1 MEPHSLPL
9 AGHCPP
15 TEGRTASLSLRIL
28 SGPIFHHWPA
38 FVFPLRGEQTPYLCE
53 SCEAPVAFLCVELFR
68 HEPQVEKRPSA
79 SRIHQLE
86 HLAKL
91 RIDRLLWYV
100 YIVGSCFVPQERN
113 PLDSRAEAS
122 KRIVRARY
130 TRSRLNS
137 KKDPQLVKCISENF

>member
-1 MEPHSLPL
+1 MLGKGRRRAL
-9 AGHCPP
+9 L
-15 TEGRTASLSLRIL
+15 TEGRAASVYANICGDVDRTIL
-28 SGPIFHHWPA
+28 YHWSA
-38 FVFPLRGEQTPYLCE
+38 FVFPLRGEQFPCLCE

-100 YIVGSCFVPQERN
+100 YIVGSCFVPQDRN

-130 TRSRLNS
+130 T
-137 KKDPQLVKCISENF
+137 